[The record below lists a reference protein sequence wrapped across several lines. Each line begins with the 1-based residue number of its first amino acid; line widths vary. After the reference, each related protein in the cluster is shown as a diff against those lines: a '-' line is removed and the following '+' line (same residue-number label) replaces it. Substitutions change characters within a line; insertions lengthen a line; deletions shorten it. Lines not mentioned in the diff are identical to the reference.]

1 MFIKRKSERDKIIP
15 REQCH
20 KNCNEHNRAG
30 RKERVVAVVAG
41 PVKRKLR
48 MKRTFFFFFFLSL
61 FVDSSLS
68 PFLNS

>member
-41 PVKRKLR
+41 PVKRKLM
-48 MKRTFFFFFFLSL
+48 MKRTCFFLLCFS
-61 FVDSSLS
+61 FC
-68 PFLNS
+68 